1 MKVLYYVICT
11 NMITTSKNND
21 ISYENYM
28 IIQNDLNNK
37 CHEHHET
44 YQILWNMHDIHCLKE
59 YEDKLDK

>member
-11 NMITTSKNND
+11 NIITTSKNND

-44 YQILWNMHDIHCLKE
+44 YQIL
-59 YEDKLDK
+59 